1 MEKIKVKYADEK
13 GRIREETFETQSVVE
28 MREAFQQQG
37 YYIISEKKEQSGLIQ
52 RLNESLDVGAKVSTK
67 ELNEFTKLL
76 RTLIR
81 SGIPMND
88 AIDVLL
94 DGSEETPLNLA
105 LAQVKTDISEGVS
118 LSAALSRHPDI
129 FPEIYIKT
137 VVAGEKAGALDN
149 ILKRLSEYFVNSIA
163 IKRKVVAALIY
174 PAILLLVS
182 TLAVTYMVVAV
193 VPEFAGLF
201 KSLDVP
207 LPLLTRMLLSVSGF
221 IGTWFWFFFL
231 ALIILIIGLIKYSKR
246 REGRKL
252 IDKLKL
258 TIPVVRD
265 LELNY
270 AYSQFSRTLGTM
282 VEGGIPLLESLEV
295 VLDTLENKVLAA
307 RFVILPEL
315 IEKGLGFGKALKRI
329 PDSPI
334 IMTRVIHVGEESG
347 NLSEMLDNLADHYDE
362 EITETTDAIAALIEP
377 VLFLCMA
384 LVVGTL
390 IIALLYPVL
399 TAASN
404 IQ

>member
-13 GRIREETFETQSVVE
+13 GRIREETFETRSVVK
-28 MREAFQQQG
+28 MREAFHQQG
-37 YYIISEKKEQSGLIQ
+37 YYIISETKEQAGLFQ
-52 RLNESLDVGAKVSTK
+52 RLNESVDVGAKVSTK

-76 RTLIR
+76 RTLVK
-81 SGIPMND
+81 SGMPMND
-88 AIDVLL
+88 ALDVLL
-94 DGSEETPLNLA
+94 DGSEETPLNQA
-105 LAQVKTDISEGVS
+105 LAQVKEDISEGVS
-118 LSAALSRHPDI
+118 LSSALGRHPDI
-129 FPEIYIKT
+129 FPEIYVKT

-174 PAILLLVS
+174 PAILLFVS
-182 TLAVTYMVVAV
+182 TLAVSYMVVAV
-193 VPEFAGLF
+193 VPEFASLF

-207 LPLLTRMLLSVSGF
+207 LPMLTRMLLSVSGF
-221 IGTWFWFFFL
+221 IGNWFWFIFIGL
-231 ALIILIIGLIKYSKR
+231 VILVVSLIKYSKS
-246 REGRKL
+246 REGRQYL
-252 IDKLKL
+252 DKLKL
-258 TIPVVRD
+258 TVPVVRD

-307 RFVILPEL
+307 KFAILPEL
-315 IEKGLGFGKALKRI
+315 IEKGLGFGKALKKI
-329 PDSPI
+329 PDSPG

-362 EITETTDAIAALIEP
+362 EITETTDAITALIEP

-390 IIALLYPVL
+390 VVALLYPVL